1 MNFWCY
7 DNHSW
12 KSEGSSHNITA
23 NLMNT
28 SPPVFQPVHPALIWP
43 FQKLARFVSRDA
55 SQLMRCCHRTA
66 QGWLGDWRYG
76 LPLYRAVTLQSCTKT
91 ALQSVGTPLAHP
103 DRERWWRR
111 YVTLLQTVQ
120 IEAHY
125 VAELAMQKRWLKANC
140 HDWTR
145 PGLPFCFKWANLRGI
160 NDRQKHPMEPTTILM
175 RIYSIRV
182 D

>member
-1 MNFWCY
+1 MTTIAGRVNVIPIILLQIEWILHLQCF
-7 DNHSW
+7 
-12 KSEGSSHNITA
+12 
-23 NLMNT
+23 NLFT
-28 SPPVFQPVHPALIWP
+28 LLSFDLSKKVW
-43 FQKLARFVSRDA
+43 ARFVSRDA

-76 LPLYRAVTLQSCTKT
+76 LPLYRAVTLQSYTKT
-91 ALQSVGTPLAHP
+91 ALQSVGMPLAHP

-145 PGLPFCFKWANLRGI
+145 PGLPFCFKWANLKGI